1 MDSDDERLEIDMS
14 NGPSSQP
21 SCADGGAGGD
31 WGLRC
36 AESGPW
42 QGRAALLPSS
52 PVRTPQEEDLC
63 ADRGGDGGSRE
74 DDSVL
79 WSGLDGDSPT
89 GDADVPGPSP
99 ASGADTEGEGPLEEG
114 ELEDG
119 ELEAGGEDGSVE
131 TAADNDDAVI
141 EEEFL
146 EVAKH
151 VIPALEELEAISG
164 GDSRDASP
172 NKVTRKTGSDKKRQ
186 RRSKEA
192 HAEKRPCSP
201 ELLDDDS
208 SVYVRGASP
217 VQCEWPKWSDYDPV
231 VTMDY
236 GTYYQQYQPG
246 YGATGHRPK
255 KRRLDKHK
263 RKSDSIC
270 SFFMQGSCF
279 KGKKCLFSHKAIPPY
294 QKMELC
300 KFYARESC
308 FKRDHCSYL
317 HKSFPCKLFHTGAQ
331 CLTDSEC
338 KFSHEPLTDV
348 TRSILL
354 KHIESAPEDILGDFP
369 RMYRTLA
376 QRRINVALAQRRKGL
391 EPDFTFP
398 NLERTRFTHI
408 ATDKRS
414 ATPPHRERRSSESRS
429 RRDTAAEAGDGERG
443 GRGTERRRRR
453 RHGERR
459 RPRDR
464 RVVTVCEPA
473 EPMEVDGERGEGQPG
488 QPGQLPVLDGGVS
501 VEGAA
506 GADDVLL
513 GQAVDRRLRQLRL
526 QQQQLSGSREPTPQP
541 TDDDAPPADDHW
553 YSSDEDGPPLTDV
566 LRRISEESIEAK
578 FSPATSEEGTPTSG
592 DDGSDAAA
600 DDVAGTA
607 DDVTGTA
614 DDDTMDPVEAI
625 SQLLK
630 AIQNSTTEE
639 DWRSLG
645 EPPSQNPDSSVQ
657 HHPPQDT
664 GISGQQRPTTD
675 TDYSGLLR
683 PAQDNDYSVHQGSPR
698 STGQHR
704 SPPGNDA
711 APGTADSDP
720 SGACQ
725 MDTSSDWTESPQA
738 NDEDLRL
745 RDEDM
750 RPRDK
755 FGFGGGDVYPRD
767 EDLHSKDED
776 LRVRVAKTQPKLRS
790 RDQHAY
796 QDMDVSSR
804 DEGLRAGHSPLHPTG
819 LCREGSP
826 RPRAALSLPRGDRD
840 LRLTGTP
847 RWPGTDDLS
856 LPFAPVHFQPCV
868 EIDASVATG
877 GVRLP
882 WRLTG
887 VLASGTDYARLRQRP
902 PAAASRSDPRLR
914 TPPPPPQ
921 QREQQQQQQQRR
933 RSGEEAEQRTAPDPE
948 GKDDREACG
957 KEGPGTVTF
966 KGPTLGQMQAMDQNN
981 GKRTETPS
989 AASTVE
995 QTMALSCDPFQKP
1008 IDPHQVAQHLH
1019 IPRGP
1024 HQVPQDSNVPLRDP
1038 RQVPQDVRPRDPRQ
1052 ASQDPHVPPR
1062 DPRQAAQDSSASRD
1076 PRQVPQDPRVPRDPR
1091 QVPQDPHAPPRDPR
1105 QGPNDPKRAPV
1116 DPRQA
1121 NVMGPCQNMS
1131 LDTNLP
1137 KDPRQLSNAPKGLP
1151 VDPRQ
1156 TNVMGPCPKPATP
1169 HLPPMDTSHC
1179 GIVPASPA
1187 SLLSQPPP
1195 PGVPQL
1201 TEQPSVGQA
1210 AGMTDPR
1217 HQLWMTASQQT
1228 WSGPQATGVQPQT
1241 VGTPCYPPPEQ
1252 VFYQTLPPSQQTS
1265 QQTSQQPLFYPAPPP
1280 SQQMLH
1286 QPPPVPSHR
1295 LQGHQLNQPLAAQQ
1309 HQPLASHQLHQPL
1322 ANHQHQPPQIPA
1334 QRQPQQAPSTQ
1345 HLFPAYPP
1353 PFQHQLHQ
1361 TAPPPPVG
1369 RSSSQ
1374 SHQLHQPLAGLHQ
1387 AAPPEPVGLP
1397 SSQTHQLQQPPAG
1410 PHQTAPPQPVG
1421 PPSYRPQTS
1430 QQQQQQ
1436 EQQQHDL
1443 QQNSVS
1449 IAAPQPAPPQ
1459 QKQQI
1464 YQFPPV
1470 YQRPPPT
1477 IQQSLQQPTHQQP
1490 PTSQQSRA
1498 YQHQPPSQQP
1508 GPQTAQQQPSPNQ
1521 QSIYAQKSTHQQP
1534 GYQQPP
1540 SSQQPGYHQSV
1551 RQPPP
1556 PPSPQ
1561 PLCVRH
1567 PTPQQP
1573 KQQQSAHQPLPNQQP
1588 GHQQPPPNVQLGY
1601 QQPPPSQHSGYQQ
1614 PPPSQQSGHQ
1624 QPPLGQQS
1632 VHEIPLPPTQPK
1644 PKSGQQQP
1652 QTSQQLAHQP
1662 PPPPPPSQQPLYQQ
1676 SAQQQQ
1682 PVPGQQSVRQ
1692 RPPSQQTVY
1701 QQQSQSS
1708 QPAVSVSIAGRA
1720 GRAGGSPG
1728 LLGASPTRPA
1738 VPRPLLAA
1746 GLPPGRR
1753 SAATSPVLSRPLLA
1767 AAGRTPPGGL
1777 LPRPGAS
1784 LLGRPPPLLAT
1795 PVSRPTGVLAA
1806 RGLSAGSGLH

>member
-21 SCADGGAGGD
+21 SCADGGAGGE

-52 PVRTPQEEDLC
+52 PVRPPQEEDLC
-63 ADRGGDGGSRE
+63 TDRGGDGGSRE

-79 WSGLDGDSPT
+79 WSGLDGDSPA
-89 GDADVPGPSP
+89 GDADGPGRSP

-217 VQCEWPKWSDYDPV
+217 VQYEWPKWSDYDPV

-236 GTYYQQYQPG
+236 DTYYQQYQRG

-279 KGKKCLFSHKAIPPY
+279 KGKKCLFSHKATPPY

-398 NLERTRFTHI
+398 NLERTRYAHI

-429 RRDTAAEAGDGERG
+429 RRDTATEAGDGERG

-473 EPMEVDGERGEGQPG
+473 EPMEVDGERGEGQLG
-488 QPGQLPVLDGGVS
+488 QQHQIPADGGVS

-541 TDDDAPPADDHW
+541 TDDDAPPADEHW

-645 EPPSQNPDSSVQ
+645 EHPSQNPDSSVQ
-657 HHPPQDT
+657 HRPPQDT
-664 GISGQQRPTTD
+664 DYSGQQRPTTD
-675 TDYSGLLR
+675 TDYSG
-683 PAQDNDYSVHQGSPR
+683 HQGSPR
-698 STGQHR
+698 NIGQHR
-704 SPPGNDA
+704 SLPGDA
-711 APGTADSDP
+711 AASGTADSDH
-720 SGACQ
+720 SSSCQ
-725 MDTSSDWTESPQA
+725 MDTTNDWTEKRPQA

-745 RDEDM
+745 QDEDL
-750 RPRDK
+750 RSRDK

-767 EDLHSKDED
+767 EDSRSKDED
-776 LRVRVAKTQPKLRS
+776 WRVRVAKTQPKLRS
-790 RDQHAY
+790 SDQFVN

-804 DEGLRAGHSPLHPTG
+804 DEGLRAGHSPLHPNG
-819 LCREGSP
+819 LCSEGSP
-826 RPRAALSLPRGDRD
+826 RPLPALCLPLGDRD
-840 LRLTGTP
+840 LPLTGTP

-921 QREQQQQQQQRR
+921 QQREQQQQQQRR
-933 RSGEEAEQRTAPDPE
+933 RSGEEAEQRAAPDRE
-948 GKDDREACG
+948 GKDDRETCG
-957 KEGPGTVTF
+957 KEGSGNVTS
-966 KGPTLGQMQAMDQNN
+966 KGPTLGQMQAMDQHN

-989 AASTVE
+989 AASTAG
-995 QTMALSCDPFQKP
+995 QTMAPICDPLQKP
-1008 IDPHQVAQHLH
+1008 
-1019 IPRGP
+1019 
-1024 HQVPQDSNVPLRDP
+1024 RDP
-1038 RQVPQDVRPRDPRQ
+1038 RQAPQHQYVPRDAPQAPQHPHVAKDLCQAPQDARPRDPRQ

-1062 DPRQAAQDSSASRD
+1062 DPRQASQDSHVPRD
-1076 PRQVPQDPRVPRDPR
+1076 PRQAPLDPRVPRDPR
-1091 QVPQDPHAPPRDPR
+1091 QVPQNPHVPPRDPR
-1105 QGPNDPKRAPV
+1105 QVPNDPKRAPV

-1121 NVMGPCQNMS
+1121 NVTGLCQNMS
-1131 LDTNLP
+1131 LDTNIP
-1137 KDPRQLSNAPKGLP
+1137 KDPRQVPNAPKGSP

-1156 TNVMGPCPKPATP
+1156 ANVMGSCPKSATP
-1169 HLPPMDTSHC
+1169 HLPPMDTSQC
-1179 GIVPASPA
+1179 GIVPTSPA
-1187 SLLSQPPP
+1187 SLLAKPPP

-1201 TEQPSVGQA
+1201 TELTSVDQA

-1217 HQLWMTASQQT
+1217 HRLWMTASQQT
-1228 WSGPQATGVQPQT
+1228 WSGSQATVVQPQT
-1241 VGTPCYPPPEQ
+1241 VCTPCHPPPEQ
-1252 VFYQTLPPSQQTS
+1252 AFYQTLPPSQQTS

-1309 HQPLASHQLHQPL
+1309 HQSLASHQLHQPL

-1369 RSSSQ
+1369 PPSTQ
-1374 SHQLHQPLAGLHQ
+1374 SHQLHQP
-1387 AAPPEPVGLP
+1387 
-1397 SSQTHQLQQPPAG
+1397 SAG
-1410 PHQTAPPQPVG
+1410 PHQTAPSQPTG
-1421 PPSYRPQTS
+1421 PPSAQSHQFPQTAPPQPAGPPSSHCHQVYQPQTS
-1430 QQQQQQ
+1430 QQQSA
-1436 EQQQHDL
+1436 L
-1443 QQNSVS
+1443 QQNGVG
-1449 IAAPQPAPPQ
+1449 IAASQPAPPQ

-1477 IQQSLQQPTHQQP
+1477 SQQSLQQPIHQQLS
-1490 PTSQQSRA
+1490 TSQQSRA

-1508 GPQTAQQQPSPNQ
+1508 GPQTAQRQPSTKQ
-1521 QSIYAQKSTHQQP
+1521 QSVYAPKSTQQLQP
-1534 GYQQPP
+1534 GHQQPP
-1540 SSQQPGYHQSV
+1540 SSQQPEYQQAV

-1561 PLCVRH
+1561 PLCVRQ
-1567 PTPQQP
+1567 PILQQP
-1573 KQQQSAHQPLPNQQP
+1573 IQQQSVHQPPLPNQQP
-1588 GHQQPPPNVQLGY
+1588 GHQQPPPSIQLGY
-1601 QQPPPSQHSGYQQ
+1601 QQPPPSQQSGHQQ

-1644 PKSGQQQP
+1644 PKSAQQQP
-1652 QTSQQLAHQP
+1652 QTSQQLARQ

-1682 PVPGQQSVRQ
+1682 QPVPRQQSVRQ
-1692 RPPSQQTVY
+1692 RPPSQQTVN

-1708 QPAVSVSIAGRA
+1708 QAALSVSASGRVGRA
-1720 GRAGGSPG
+1720 VGSPG

-1806 RGLSAGSGLH
+1806 RGLSAGSVPH